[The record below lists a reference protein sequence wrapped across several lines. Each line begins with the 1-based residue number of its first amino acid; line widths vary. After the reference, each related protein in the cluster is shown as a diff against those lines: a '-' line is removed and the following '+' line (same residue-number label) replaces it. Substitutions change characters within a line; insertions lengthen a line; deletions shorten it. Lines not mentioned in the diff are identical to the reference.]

1 MDWTRVYEDIVD
13 FARSTPGWLHTLAE
27 VGTDAGLF
35 VFAALF
41 VVVAVRAWRAP
52 ARELALAVSGP
63 AGIVLAYIL
72 SEVIKTFVQ
81 EDRPCRGGIATIAA
95 CPPLDDWSFPS
106 NHSVIAAG
114 AAATLV
120 LAWRS
125 LAWAVF
131 PLAVVMAFSRVFV
144 GVHYPHDVA
153 AGFLLGATLAPL
165 FALLL
170 VGAVTPAVRLLRAR
184 LPEHLRPAAPDPA
197 PNWRQRPAIPDA
209 RHPADPHFED
219 PQPPFEQGP
228 DPRQHVGP
236 DPRQD
241 PSVDPRYG
249 PAADPGRPSFGQGR
263 APQHGAAQPPHQYA
277 EGAPQSYAG
286 GAPHRYTDG
295 PPHGSAGG
303 RSRRHAEGP

>member
-197 PNWRQRPAIPDA
+197 PNWRQRPATPDA

-303 RSRRHAEGP
+303 RSRHHAEGP